1 MDEVNN
7 KLKGGNTMTKNLT
20 RLILE
25 IARKHDALFSIKWM
39 KEQVLAVM
47 PTANPK
53 SISDLCH
60 RLAKEHHLIRY
71 DDDFCISNS
80 SPCCI
85 SAYQLSVMLT
95 KMLKITSS
103 AKVFF
108 DHPVIIDI
116 VEGENV
122 NGLVFMTIGKPN

>member
-1 MDEVNN
+1 
-7 KLKGGNTMTKNLT
+7 MTKNLT

-47 PTANPK
+47 PNANPR

-60 RLAKEHHLIRY
+60 RLAAEHHLIKY
-71 DDDFCISNS
+71 ENHWYINQGSGFCINNTG
-80 SPCCI
+80 PCCI

-95 KMLKITSS
+95 KMLKTTSS

-122 NGLVFMTIGKPN
+122 NGLVFMTIGKPKKKEE